1 MGIHFDLNFQ
11 IFFIKMKLLVLLG
24 TLAMIL
30 AASAQEDGAPP
41 PVIEREESMIEP
53 TPEMGDYREE
63 DFDDVPEIE
72 ELMREE
78 EDYEDRDEDG
88 DVVPPEYKDDK
99 NM

>member
-1 MGIHFDLNFQ
+1 MGTFDLNFQ
-11 IFFIKMKLLVLLG
+11 IFIIKMKLLVLFG
-24 TLAMIL
+24 TLAT
-30 AASAQEDGAPP
+30 SAQEDGAPP
-41 PVIEREESMIEP
+41 PVIEREDSMVEP
-53 TPEMGDYREE
+53 TPEMGDDREE

-78 EDYEDRDEDG
+78 EDFEDFEERDEDG